1 MNTSMIIEL
10 FGYLGSTLVV
20 VSMLMSSVVKLR
32 VINTIGSIISG
43 TYALIIHSYPLAL
56 MNICLIVINCYNLA
70 KLLKSEQQ
78 YDLIRVNAGDGFL
91 AYFIARYRE
100 DIQNFFQGQD
110 LDSQAS
116 NAAYIVCC
124 GEAPAGLLLGNISEN
139 GTLNITVDYTT
150 PTYRDCSVGKYLYAK
165 LPEDGIRKL
174 VYSGKSV
181 KHAEYLQKM
190 GFVSKNGIYE
200 KTLE

>member
-78 YDLIRVNAGDGFL
+78 YDLIRVNTGDGFL

-110 LDSQAS
+110 LDSPAS

-139 GTLNITVDYTT
+139 GTLDITVDYTT

-174 VYSGKSV
+174 VYSGKSE

>member
-1 MNTSMIIEL
+1 MIIEL

-32 VINTIGSIISG
+32 VINTVGSIISG

-78 YDLIRVNAGDGFL
+78 YDLIRVNTGDGFL
-91 AYFIARYRE
+91 SYFIARYRE

-139 GTLNITVDYTT
+139 GTLDITVDYTT

-174 VYSGKSV
+174 VYSGKSE

-190 GFVSKNGIYE
+190 GFVSENGIYE